1 MFKNLSA
8 NIVKLLMYFAIFFV
22 FLMPLIKL
30 CFMSLNETDGIG
42 LETFN
47 LLLNESRTRMA
58 IYNTIFIAVFS
69 TVIALFFGGIF
80 AFLTAYTN
88 IQKKRLIELM
98 VLAPFIIPS
107 YIIALSWSSLLD
119 NRGVIQQILAL
130 LYLPTVNIYSIS
142 GIVFV
147 MGLCHMPIVYLSV
160 ISTLRKI
167 PQDLEWASRTSG
179 YTTWQTLLKINLP
192 LALPAIISGG
202 ILAFLAAI
210 DNFAIPAFLGISA
223 NIPVLSTYIYEKV
236 ISFGPSSF
244 SLAAGLSVILSL
256 IAIIGIVLQNNF
268 IKRSSSKES
277 MREDF
282 SIRIFLS
289 LSLRRKIQWGCIVFL
304 GIIDIVPLITML
316 LTAFQTNYGM
326 ELTIE
331 NMSVHNFTFLIRN
344 HGVHQ
349 AVYNSMLLAVF
360 TCIIC
365 IVIGTVCAYAKV
377 RYHNR
382 AAVVLEYAA
391 SLTYAIPGIVIALAM
406 IFHWG
411 KIPHIYGTVSI
422 LILAYS
428 TRYLIFQIKNST
440 IAILS
445 IHPSLEEAGKIA
457 GSSQLR
463 IWKTIVLPL
472 LLQPIL
478 TGSFLIFISVL
489 TELSLSSLLATA
501 STKTIGLFI
510 FNLEQGGDYNLSSAM
525 SVCIVLI
532 VLLVYGVAEYFNRQ
546 KD

>member
-1 MFKNLSA
+1 
-8 NIVKLLMYFAIFFV
+8 MYFAIFFV

-42 LETFN
+42 LENFN
-47 LLLNESRTRMA
+47 LLLNEPRTRMA

-69 TVIALFFGGIF
+69 TVIALFLGGIF

-107 YIIALSWSSLLD
+107 YIIALSWSSLFD
-119 NRGVIQQILAL
+119 NRGVI
-130 LYLPTVNIYSIS
+130 NIYSIS

-289 LSLRRKIQWGCIVFL
+289 LSSRRKIQWGCIVFL

-326 ELTIE
+326 EMTIE
-331 NMSVHNFTFLIRN
+331 NMSFHNFIFLIKN

-349 AVYNSMLLAVF
+349 AVYNSMLLAVL

-365 IVIGTVCAYAKV
+365 IVIGTACAYAKV
-377 RYHNR
+377 RYQNR

-463 IWKTIVLPL
+463 IWRTIVIPL

-532 VLLVYGVAEYFNRQ
+532 VLLVYGVTDYFNRQ